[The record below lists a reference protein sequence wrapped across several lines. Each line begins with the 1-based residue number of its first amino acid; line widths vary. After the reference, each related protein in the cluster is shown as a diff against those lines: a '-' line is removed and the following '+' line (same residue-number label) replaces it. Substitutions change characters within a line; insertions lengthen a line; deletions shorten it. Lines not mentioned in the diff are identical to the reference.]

1 MHETIDNLF
10 DLKGK
15 VAIITGAAGLL
26 GQQFVSILR
35 KAGANVIAI
44 DIADDVIGKI
54 VNKSYSGVDT
64 DSISLKLDICD
75 KESVKAMVKKV
86 LSKWNK
92 IDILI
97 NSAAI
102 DPKFDKENTKN
113 NEHRFEDYPLNKWQ
127 SSLDVNL
134 TGTFIITQQVGKVM
148 ASQMKGNIINIAST
162 YGMVGPDQRIYKKS
176 NEMEQ
181 GFYKPI
187 SYAVTKGAILQ
198 FTRYLATY
206 WQGKNIRVNSLT
218 PGGVQ
223 NNQEKEF
230 LVNYSY
236 RTPTG
241 RMAKIDE
248 LNGAL
253 LFLSSDAS
261 SYMNGANLVVDGGWT
276 SW

>member
-1 MHETIDNLF
+1 
-10 DLKGK
+10 
-15 VAIITGAAGLL
+15 
-26 GQQFVSILR
+26 
-35 KAGANVIAI
+35 
-44 DIADDVIGKI
+44 
-54 VNKSYSGVDT
+54 
-64 DSISLKLDICD
+64 
-75 KESVKAMVKKV
+75 
-86 LSKWNK
+86 
-92 IDILI
+92 
-97 NSAAI
+97 
-102 DPKFDKENTKN
+102 
-113 NEHRFEDYPLNKWQ
+113 
-127 SSLDVNL
+127 
-134 TGTFIITQQVGKVM
+134 
-148 ASQMKGNIINIAST
+148 
-162 YGMVGPDQRIYKKS
+162 
-176 NEMEQ
+176 MEQ

-198 FTRYLATY
+198 FTRYLETY